1 MKTKRF
7 TPYLVLFAA
16 FIILAGC
23 GQLSVGIETP
33 VEPAAQPTKIAQPT
47 QPLEATEPAK
57 PEPTSTSQ
65 PSPYW
70 RVVEDPQ
77 YGVRYAVPCFWQV
90 NFPPDYGPGAGA
102 QSYSITN
109 YPYDFVLTF
118 PRGQGIFE
126 AGGIKI
132 DMNFMNAADW
142 GVAPGASLTEFIMTL
157 YPADG
162 ETQVTGTEE
171 LTINGQPALKV
182 TTESSFGPG
191 GFYLLAVNE
200 TIYLLFAPIP
210 EAAENHDVLAILDS
224 IAISADATVQIPST
238 QPGAPP
244 KGLVA
249 SCLEDPSQ
257 PNTFSETPT
266 EVDCQVVTPD
276 DPDWTICNV
285 QAGITSRNLSALLG
299 YMTNPFHIGYW
310 GSEGRTDTPEAI
322 IAELQSTRLPAD
334 PSLPVSF
341 TLDRDLFPPLGG
353 QNPETLF
360 GPEVTPTRVLYSE
373 GWGPDREGA
382 ALLYFVENQ
391 AGETEWYGMIYSDGH
406 FDK

>member
-1 MKTKRF
+1 MKTKRY

-16 FIILAGC
+16 LILLAGC
-23 GQLSVGIETP
+23 GQLVVGIETP
-33 VEPAAQPTKIAQPT
+33 VAQAGQPTEIAQPT
-47 QPLEATEPAK
+47 QPLEATEPAT
-57 PEPTSTSQ
+57 PEPTPTSQ

-70 RVVEDPQ
+70 KVVEDPQ

-132 DMNFMNAADW
+132 DMNFMDVADW
-142 GVAPGASLTEFIMTL
+142 GIAPGASLTEFVQTL
-157 YPADG
+157 YPAGG
-162 ETQVTGTEE
+162 ETQVTGMEE

-182 TTESSFGPG
+182 MTESNFGPG
-191 GFYLLAVNE
+191 GFYLLAVTD

-210 EAAENHDVLAILDS
+210 EAAENPDVLAILNS
-224 IAISADATVQIPST
+224 IAIAPDTAAQTPT
-238 QPGAPP
+238 FQPGLPP
-244 KGLVA
+244 TGLTA
-249 SCLEDPSQ
+249 SCLENPAE
-257 PNTFSETPT
+257 PNTFSETPP
-266 EVDCQVVTPD
+266 EVDCQVVESDQPG
-276 DPDWTICNV
+276 WTTCNV

-334 PSLPVSF
+334 PSLPVTF
-341 TLDRDLFPPLGG
+341 IFDRSLFPPLGG
-353 QNPETLF
+353 QAPETLF
-360 GPEVTPTRVLYSE
+360 GPDVNPIQVMYSE
-373 GWGPDREGA
+373 GWGPEGSGA
-382 ALLYFVENQ
+382 ALLYFVENADGQ
-391 AGETEWYGMIYSDGH
+391 IEWYGMIYSDGQ